1 MSGNATGGKGS
12 KRWQHF
18 YAALQLAI
26 QRSAHK
32 WTWENFTECFP
43 VFCEEEGDRAQ
54 GVFNTLSRHMESSL
68 TEATDKFFD
77 DISLKQCIDDLHAAV
92 VDAKLRKQ
100 KGEVRPDIWRE
111 DLHPR
116 AATRARTIPLLEKER
131 ERLLA
136 DLQELEDENL
146 RLQEEIAS
154 NVRQFDEN
162 EKKSETLLDTL
173 DEVLQEWERLP
184 VEDMSQWARDMIQQ
198 QSMSDKSKIC

>member
-1 MSGNATGGKGS
+1 MSGNATSTKGS

-43 VFCEEEGDRAQ
+43 VFCKEEGDRAQ

-68 TEATDKFFD
+68 VEATDKFLD
-77 DISLKQCIDDLHAAV
+77 DINLKQCIDDLHAAV

-100 KGEVRPDIWRE
+100 KSEDRPDIWRE

-136 DLQELEDENL
+136 ELQELEDENL
-146 RLQEEIAS
+146 KLQEEIAS
-154 NVRQFDEN
+154 NVRQFEEN
-162 EKKSETLLDTL
+162 EKTSESLLDTL
-173 DEVLQEWERLP
+173 DEVLREWERLP
-184 VEDMSQWARDMIQQ
+184 ADDMSQWAREMIQQ
-198 QSMSDKSKIC
+198 RSMSDKSMTF